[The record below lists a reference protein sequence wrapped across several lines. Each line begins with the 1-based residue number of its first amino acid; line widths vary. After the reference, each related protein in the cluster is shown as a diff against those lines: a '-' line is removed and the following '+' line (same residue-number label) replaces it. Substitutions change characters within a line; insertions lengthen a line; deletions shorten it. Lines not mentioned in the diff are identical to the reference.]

1 MKIIK
6 TKIKDLLILKTNI
19 YKDKRGFFKE
29 VFRKKILNKKFIFDC
44 LSYSKKNILRGLHM
58 QLKKPQAKLITVVH
72 GRILDVVVDLRKN
85 SKTFGKYFSIIM
97 SDKSDFSFFI
107 PRGFAHGFLCLSNK
121 CIVSYKASNYQNKKS
136 ERTISWFDKDL
147 KIKWPIKNPIT
158 SKKDALGLSLREI
171 RIMLNKFHS
180 KK

>member
-29 VFRKKILNKKFIFDC
+29 VFREKILNKKLIFEC

-85 SKTFGKYFSIIM
+85 SKTFGKTFKIEISEN
-97 SDKSDFSFFI
+97 SDFSLYI
-107 PRGFAHGFLCLSNK
+107 PGGFAHGFLCRSK
-121 CIVSYKASNYQNKKS
+121 ECMIYYRCSNYRNKNSVK
-136 ERTISWFDKDL
+136 TVQWNDKKL
-147 KIKWPIKNPIT
+147 KIQWPIKKPIL
-158 SKKDALGLSLREI
+158 SPKDKIGLTFDEI
-171 RIMLNKFHS
+171 RNLV
-180 KK
+180 

>member
-29 VFRKKILNKKFIFDC
+29 VFGEKIITKKFIFDC

-85 SKTFGKYFSIIM
+85 SKAFGKTFKIEMSENSNFSL
-97 SDKSDFSFFI
+97 FI
-107 PRGFAHGFLCLSNK
+107 PGGFAHGFLCRSKECMVCYK
-121 CIVSYKASNYQNKKS
+121 CSNYRNKNS
-136 ERTISWFDKDL
+136 EKTVHWNDKKL
-147 KIKWPIKNPIT
+147 KIKWPIKKPILS
-158 SKKDALGLSLREI
+158 SKDKIGLTFDEI
-171 RIMLNKFHS
+171 RNLI
-180 KK
+180 

>member
-6 TKIKDLLILKTNI
+6 TKIKGLLILKTNI

-29 VFRKKILNKKFIFDC
+29 VFREKILNKKFIFDC

-85 SKTFGKYFSIIM
+85 SKTFGKTFKIEM
-97 SDKSDFSFFI
+97 SEYSDFSLYI
-107 PRGFAHGFLCLSNK
+107 PEGFAHGFLCKSDK
-121 CIVSYKASNYQNKKS
+121 CMIFYKCSNYRNKNS
-136 ERTISWFDKDL
+136 EKTVQWNDKKL
-147 KIKWPIKNPIT
+147 KIKWPVKKPILSPKDEDGLTFDEIKNLI
-158 SKKDALGLSLREI
+158 
-171 RIMLNKFHS
+171 
-180 KK
+180 

>member
-58 QLKKPQAKLITVVH
+58 QLKKPQAKLITVVR
-72 GRILDVVVDLRKN
+72 GKILDVVVDLRKN
-85 SKTFGKYFSIIM
+85 SKTFGKTFKIEISENSNFSL
-97 SDKSDFSFFI
+97 FI
-107 PRGFAHGFLCLSNK
+107 PGGFAHGFLCLSRWK
-121 CIVSYKASNYQNKKS
+121 SYKGSGLCCFCNYGCS
-136 ERTISWFDKDL
+136 CRSSSGIG
-147 KIKWPIKNPIT
+147 NPAIF
-158 SKKDALGLSLREI
+158 I
-171 RIMLNKFHS
+171 
-180 KK
+180 

>member
-29 VFRKKILNKKFIFDC
+29 VFREKILNKKFIFDC

-58 QLKKPQAKLITVVH
+58 QLKKPQAKLVTVTH

-85 SKTFGKYFSIIM
+85 SKTFGKTFKIEMSENSNFSL
-97 SDKSDFSFFI
+97 FI
-107 PRGFAHGFLCLSNK
+107 PGGFAHGFFCISNECTVYYK
-121 CIVSYKASNYQNKKS
+121 CSNYRNKNS
-136 ERTISWFDKDL
+136 EKTVKQLF
-147 KIKWPIKNPIT
+147 P
-158 SKKDALGLSLREI
+158 
-171 RIMLNKFHS
+171 MCF
-180 KK
+180 

>member
-58 QLKKPQAKLITVVH
+58 QLKKPQAKLITVVR
-72 GRILDVVVDLRKN
+72 GKILDVVVDLRKN
-85 SKTFGKYFSIIM
+85 SKTFGKYISLVM
-97 SDKSDFSFFI
+97 SDKDDFSFFI
-107 PRGFAHGFLCLSNK
+107 PKGFAHGFLCLSKTCTINYK
-121 CIVSYKASNYQNKKS
+121 CSQYRDEKS
-136 ERTISWFDKDL
+136 EKTLSWNDKNV
-147 KIKWPIKNPIT
+147 KIKWPIKNPIL
-158 SKKDALGLSLREI
+158 SKKDKNAFY
-171 RIMLNKFHS
+171 LNNFY
-180 KK
+180 

>member
-58 QLKKPQAKLITVVH
+58 QLKKSQAKLITVVH
-72 GRILDVVVDLRKN
+72 GKILDVVVDLRKN
-85 SKTFGKYFSIIM
+85 SKTFGKIFKIEMSENSNFSL
-97 SDKSDFSFFI
+97 FI
-107 PRGFAHGFLCLSNK
+107 PGGFAHGFLCRSKK
-121 CIVSYKASNYQNKKS
+121 CIIYYRCSNYRNKNS
-136 ERTISWFDKDL
+136 EKTVQWNDKKL
-147 KIKWPIKNPIT
+147 KIKWPIKKPIL
-158 SKKDALGLSLREI
+158 SPKDKIGLTFDEI
-171 RIMLNKFHS
+171 RKLI
-180 KK
+180 

>member
-29 VFRKKILNKKFIFDC
+29 VFKKKILNKKFIFYC

-58 QLKKPQAKLITVVH
+58 QLKKPQAKLITVAQ

-85 SKTFGKYFSIIM
+85 SKTFGKTFKIEM
-97 SDKSDFSFFI
+97 SENSDFSLYI
-107 PRGFAHGFLCLSNK
+107 PEGFAHGFLCKSDK
-121 CIVSYKASNYQNKKS
+121 CMIFYKCSNYRNKNS
-136 ERTISWFDKDL
+136 EKTVQWNDKKL
-147 KIKWPIKNPIT
+147 KIKWPVKKPILSPKDEDGLTFDEIKNLI
-158 SKKDALGLSLREI
+158 
-171 RIMLNKFHS
+171 
-180 KK
+180 